1 MTVEEFREVVALWH
15 VNEARDTDVV
25 LAACELV
32 VAGVDGPAVS
42 MLAGASLKRAWEEV
56 PPLMEDALRELGL
69 DHHEHRSDAG
79 REEGLRLMARRTL
92 AGEMSP
98 RELAEWVHQHFSHDL
113 PEAEELAAL
122 RDIYETLEYYAELSA
137 ADVDEQVM
145 AEVRRITS

>member
-1 MTVEEFREVVALWH
+1 LTVEEFRDVVALWH

-25 LAACELV
+25 LAACDLV

-42 MLAGASLKRAWEEV
+42 M
-56 PPLMEDALRELGL
+56 
-69 DHHEHRSDAG
+69 
-79 REEGLRLMARRTL
+79 L